1 MHAVVPRTMSS
12 HWRLPSQGSSMTPPI
27 HLRSVKHCS
36 STRRRGLTNDLVFP
50 CVVAH
55 AATSFQRR
63 RHWPVMLVRAPGRGL
78 RRAPLFSAPV
88 SLGTRHSADAVRT
101 WTRRMDAFT
110 RSMRRHR
117 ASSFRRLRFCSSK
130 QGVQLYRTPS
140 GVLMPPKHCAPPTS
154 EPRAAQAAIR

>member
-1 MHAVVPRTMSS
+1 MHAVVPRTVSC
-12 HWRLPSQGSSMTPPI
+12 HWRPPSQGSSMTPPI

-36 STRRRGLTNDLVFP
+36 STRRREITNDLGFSMCCCT
-50 CVVAH
+50 CVNF
-55 AATSFQRR
+55 FQRR

-110 RSMRRHR
+110 RSMCQHR